1 MKTTAEAL
9 RDYLRSH
16 PIDTGDDGC
25 ETVLEQL
32 YLAYANSHESDPP
45 EILSGF
51 ADLET
56 LLESLP
62 LDNNNAVINLTCR
75 LCTHYEHKAFLD
87 GVQYGAALMMELRE
101 E

>member
-45 EILSGF
+45 EIRSGF

-62 LDNNNAVINLTCR
+62 LEDNNAVFNLTCN
-75 LCTHYEHKAFLD
+75 LCTHYERKAFLD
-87 GVQYGAALMMELRE
+87 GVQYGAALIMELCKG
-101 E
+101 

>member
-1 MKTTAEAL
+1 MKTTAETL

-16 PIDTGDDGC
+16 PIDTGDDDC
-25 ETVLEQL
+25 DTVLEQL

-45 EILSGF
+45 VIRSGF
-51 ADLET
+51 AALET

-62 LDNNNAVINLTCR
+62 LDDNNAVFILTCR
-75 LCTHYEHKAFLD
+75 LCTQYEHKAFLD

-101 E
+101 G

>member
-9 RDYLRSH
+9 RDYLRAH
-16 PIDTGDDGC
+16 PIDTGDDDC

-45 EILSGF
+45 EIRSGF
-51 ADLET
+51 AALET

-62 LDNNNAVINLTCR
+62 LDDNNAVFNLTCN
-75 LCTHYEHKAFLD
+75 LCTHYERKAFLD
-87 GVQYGAALMMELRE
+87 GVQYGAHLMHELTE
-101 E
+101 Q